1 MEKENV
7 EKALTDV
14 LKEIDENKRKFKQ
27 SIDFIMVLR
36 PRKNKSE
43 TPLDSVLSLPNNGT
57 IIPSWLENY
66 TSTNALWW
74 LKIAAI
80 PGGSSE
86 TVYVGFAC

>member
-14 LKEIDENKRKFKQ
+14 LKEIDEKKRKVKQ

-43 TPLDSVLSLPNNGT
+43 TPLDSVLSFSFISFL
-57 IIPSWLENY
+57 
-66 TSTNALWW
+66 
-74 LKIAAI
+74 IAFL
-80 PGGSSE
+80 SK
-86 TVYVGFAC
+86 V

>member
-43 TPLDSVLSLPNNGT
+43 TPL
-57 IIPSWLENY
+57 EY
-66 TSTNALWW
+66 
-74 LKIAAI
+74 
-80 PGGSSE
+80 
-86 TVYVGFAC
+86 